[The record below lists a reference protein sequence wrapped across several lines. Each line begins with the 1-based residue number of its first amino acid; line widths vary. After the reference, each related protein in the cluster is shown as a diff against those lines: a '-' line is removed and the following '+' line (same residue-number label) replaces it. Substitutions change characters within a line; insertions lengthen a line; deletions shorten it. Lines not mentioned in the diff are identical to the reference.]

1 MTKDEFIQLIAEEI
15 EERARLDALD
25 MQDEYVFDDDEDY
38 WDNHTLSR
46 DERYFDDYQDNLW
59 ED

>member
-1 MTKDEFIQLIAEEI
+1 MTKDEFIQLIAEEL
-15 EERARLDALD
+15 EERARQDALD
-25 MQDEYVFDDDEDY
+25 MQDEYVFDDEDY

>member
-1 MTKDEFIQLIAEEI
+1 MTKDEFIQLIAEEL

-25 MQDEYVFDDDEDY
+25 MQDEYVFDDADY

>member
-1 MTKDEFIQLIAEEI
+1 MTKDEFIQLIAEEL

>member
-25 MQDEYVFDDDEDY
+25 MQDEYVFDDNEDY

>member
-1 MTKDEFIQLIAEEI
+1 MTKDEFIQLIAEEL

-38 WDNHTLSR
+38 WDNHTISR

>member
-1 MTKDEFIQLIAEEI
+1 MTKDEFIQLIAEEL

-25 MQDEYVFDDDEDY
+25 MQDEYVFDDEDY
-38 WDNHTLSR
+38 WDNHTLSK
-46 DERYFDDYQDNLW
+46 DERDFDDYQDNLW

>member
-1 MTKDEFIQLIAEEI
+1 MTKDEFIQLIAEEL

-25 MQDEYVFDDDEDY
+25 MQDEYVFDDEDY

>member
-25 MQDEYVFDDDEDY
+25 MQDEYVFDDEDY